1 MMTPLIRTH
10 HVAHVFRQGSISTT
24 VTKGRLTEPQL
35 SHAFELCFG
44 VLAGQSLQ
52 SLGFKLPSQSALC
65 AEPLHHFT
73 TIHFTII
80 EELEH
85 PLRYET
91 RTGDLVAAADGIV
104 FLCLLL

>member
-1 MMTPLIRTH
+1 M
-10 HVAHVFRQGSISTT
+10 STT

-35 SHAFELCFG
+35 THAFVLCFG
-44 VLAGQSLQ
+44 VLAGQ

-73 TIHFTII
+73 TIHFMII

-91 RTGDLVAAADGIV
+91 WTGDLVAAADGIV